1 MSQEQAI
8 SQTNPT
14 STEVPTPQQ
23 NDSLPTETLVESTAS
38 EATQVGEEP
47 EQKDQ
52 EQQNETTDESHE
64 DVVPANATHGGRET
78 SNNVLYVG
86 NLDKSITE
94 DVLKQYFQVAGQVVD
109 VKVMVDKKSNYVN
122 YAFVEYLKSHDASV
136 ALQTLNGIQIE
147 NNKIKINKAFQS
159 QQSTSDEN
167 TFNLFIGDLNIDI
180 DDESLSAS
188 FKDFPSYIQA
198 HVMWDMQT
206 GRSRGYGF
214 VSFADQEQ
222 AQLAMDVMQGKEL
235 NGRPIR
241 INWATKREPQQTQQ
255 PNNNMN
261 RRGGFRNNNN
271 NNRRNNN
278 NMMPTQQP
286 QQLQNGIP
294 PMNVPMDAIPPQQAP
309 QQQGPMVPPPVNLQ
323 AIDDMIRRAPPRV
336 TTAYIGNIP
345 HFATEADLIPL
356 LQNFG
361 FILDFTHYPEKGCCF
376 IKYDTHEQAAVC
388 IVALANF
395 NFQGRNLRTGWGKER
410 TNFVPQQGQQ
420 QGPMPVMMGGEG
432 QPQQGPAPGEQI
444 PQDGQMLPPQQQQ
457 QQQ

>member
-8 SQTNPT
+8 SQEPIQSAN
-14 STEVPTPQQ
+14 EVEVSQQ
-23 NDSLPTETLVESTAS
+23 KEPVVNTQVESTTS
-38 EATQVGEEP
+38 EDEKQKEEQS
-47 EQKDQ
+47 EQ
-52 EQQNETTDESHE
+52 ESKE
-64 DVVPANATHGGRET
+64 GSQKSDTNVIPANATQGGRET
-78 SNNVLYVG
+78 SDTILYVG
-86 NLDKSITE
+86 NLDKSIAE

-109 VKVMVDKKSNYVN
+109 VKIMVDKKNNRVN
-122 YAFVEYLKSHDASV
+122 YAFVEYLKAHDASV

-147 NNKIKINKAFQS
+147 NNKIKINRAFQS

-167 TFNLFIGDLNIDI
+167 TFNLFVGDLNVDI
-180 DDESLSAS
+180 NDEALSNA

-214 VSFADQEQ
+214 VSFSNQEQ
-222 AQLAMDVMQGKEL
+222 AQIAMDQMQGKEL

-241 INWATKREPQQTQQ
+241 INWATKREQQQQ
-255 PNNNMN
+255 HNNRNHMN

-271 NNRRNNN
+271 HHHNRRGGMIPFASMQQQNGMLPMNGQFMDGMGPQQN
-278 NMMPTQQP
+278 QLQQP
-286 QQLQNGIP
+286 
-294 PMNVPMDAIPPQQAP
+294 
-309 QQQGPMVPPPVNLQ
+309 PMVPPPVNPQ
-323 AIDDMIRRAPPRV
+323 AIDDMIRRAPPIV

-410 TNFVPQQGQQ
+410 TTFIPQNQPG
-420 QGPMPVMMGGEG
+420 GPMPVMMGGEPQLEQVPVPIEQTQQDG
-432 QPQQGPAPGEQI
+432 QDLQPQQQ
-444 PQDGQMLPPQQQQ
+444 
-457 QQQ
+457 